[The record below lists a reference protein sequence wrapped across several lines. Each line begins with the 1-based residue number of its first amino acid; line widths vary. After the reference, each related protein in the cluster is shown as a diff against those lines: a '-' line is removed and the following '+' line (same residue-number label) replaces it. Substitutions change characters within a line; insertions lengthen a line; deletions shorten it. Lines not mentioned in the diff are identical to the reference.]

1 MLKRRRNGYGFC
13 TITGMITSY
22 NTYNKGRKANLLAT
36 YAFRRIFERMDKEAI
51 KLHVDKLGLDR
62 YITHCARLA
71 ATTGI
76 VSGIGGAATLAFGV
90 PADMLN
96 NITQQFRVTIAVIYA
111 RTGEQEV
118 SFDDFMSIVAV
129 SIGVEAGVMITKSV
143 LTRVGER
150 LLLRMSAETA
160 ARVVPFLGAAIGG
173 ATNYLFIKGIG
184 ASVKRAILAR

>member
-1 MLKRRRNGYGFC
+1 
-13 TITGMITSY
+13 
-22 NTYNKGRKANLLAT
+22 
-36 YAFRRIFERMDKEAI
+36 
-51 KLHVDKLGLDR
+51 
-62 YITHCARLA
+62 
-71 ATTGI
+71 
-76 VSGIGGAATLAFGV
+76 
-90 PADMLN
+90 MLN
-96 NITQQFRVTIAVIYA
+96 NLTQQFRVTIAVIYS
-111 RTGEQEV
+111 RTGEYEV

-143 LTRVGER
+143 LTRVAER